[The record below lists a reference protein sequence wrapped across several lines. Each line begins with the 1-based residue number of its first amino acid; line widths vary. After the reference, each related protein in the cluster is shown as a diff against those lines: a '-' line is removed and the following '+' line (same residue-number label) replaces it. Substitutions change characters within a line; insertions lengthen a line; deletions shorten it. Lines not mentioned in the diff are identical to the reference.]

1 MRLRHLI
8 LVILFES
15 AYPGWQ
21 GRGAYAGPVVMAE
34 VLETLVE
41 IVFLLITA
49 RALYAG
55 LRRLLAPT
63 TAPRATRGSSP
74 RQGARSSQG
83 EMTRDPVCGMF
94 VSTEVSRRL
103 SRGGRTL
110 HFCSDECLEK
120 FRRQGGAAIAD

>member
-1 MRLRHLI
+1 
-8 LVILFES
+8 
-15 AYPGWQ
+15 
-21 GRGAYAGPVVMAE
+21 MAE

-63 TAPRATRGSSP
+63 LASRAARGASP
-74 RQGARSSQG
+74 PQSSQG
-83 EMTRDPVCGMF
+83 EMARDPVCGMF

-103 SRGGRTL
+103 TRGGRTL

-120 FRRQGGAAIAD
+120 FRRRGGAAIAD